1 MPRPE
6 PPLPDPPRS
15 LGGDQ
20 AAELSGHA
28 EAALHRQRDELAQAL
43 EAALGHVPWP
53 LRGAVRRVL
62 GL

>member
-1 MPRPE
+1 MPRPK

-15 LGGDQ
+15 LGSDQ

-28 EAALHRQRDELAQAL
+28 EAALRRQRRELAQSL
-43 EAALGHVPWP
+43 EAALGHIPWP